1 MRSAAVFV
9 ALALA
14 VAVASAAA
22 QAQALASTPGAE
34 GVRAPVSAPPGVERA
49 APPASVDLGGF
60 VAVAAASFDPGARPG
75 GYPGTQPGMHSSIQP
90 DAQPGA
96 QPGAQPDAQLG
107 APAGTQPIMRPD
119 MQPGMQQDAQP
130 ADAIVEQLREHVVV
144 RGEGLGSLAARY
156 GVSVALVA
164 ERNALD
170 PRKTLAVGQRV
181 AIVSRHVVPPAIDD
195 GIIVNVPQRM
205 LFRFAAGRVVAAYPV
220 TVGRR
225 GWATP
230 TGDFAVINRQTDKT
244 WIVPPSIQ
252 EEMRREGKP
261 VLTEVPP
268 GPDNPLGRHWI
279 GTSLPGIGLHGTNAP
294 ASVYGFRSHGCIR
307 LHPYDIAAL
316 FAGTRVG
323 DRGRIVY
330 RPLLLSRS
338 ADGRIWFEANPDV
351 YRRGPGSL
359 DTVREMAR
367 LQSIDESEIDWSLVE
382 EALKRRT
389 GNALDV
395 GVVAR
400 NDVASGGQG
409 AQAQEGSER

>member
-1 MRSAAVFV
+1 MRAAAAFV

-14 VAVASAAA
+14 
-22 QAQALASTPGAE
+22 
-34 GVRAPVSAPPGVERA
+34 
-49 APPASVDLGGF
+49 ASVATVEPAGF
-60 VAVAAASFDPGARPG
+60 VAVAAASLD
-75 GYPGTQPGMHSSIQP
+75 
-90 DAQPGA
+90 PGA
-96 QPGAQPDAQLG
+96 QPGGLSGAQPG
-107 APAGTQPIMRPD
+107 ALSG
-119 MQPGMQQDAQP
+119 AQP
-130 ADAIVEQLREHVVV
+130 ADAIVEQVREHVVA

-156 GVSVALVA
+156 GISVPQIA

-170 PRKTLAVGQRV
+170 PRKGLAVGQRV
-181 AIVSRHVVPPAIDD
+181 AIVSRHVVPPAIED
-195 GIIVNVPQRM
+195 GIVVNVPQRM

-294 ASVYGFRSHGCIR
+294 SSVYGFRSHGCVR
-307 LHPYDIAAL
+307 LHPDDVAAL

-330 RPLLLSRS
+330 RPLLLARS

-367 LQSIDESEIDWSLVE
+367 LQSIEERAIDWSLVE
-382 EALKRRT
+382 EALKRRP
-389 GNALDV
+389 GNALEV
-395 GVVAR
+395 SVVATS
-400 NDVASGGQG
+400 DVASGGQG